1 MSETDGPDRDEE
13 LDRARLRLSTR
24 PPPFLRPTPTG
35 WPDSWRT
42 P

>member
-1 MSETDGPDRDEE
+1 MNETDGPDRDEE
-13 LDRARLRLSTR
+13 LDRARLRDLDPAASLA
-24 PPPFLRPTPTG
+24 PADPAG